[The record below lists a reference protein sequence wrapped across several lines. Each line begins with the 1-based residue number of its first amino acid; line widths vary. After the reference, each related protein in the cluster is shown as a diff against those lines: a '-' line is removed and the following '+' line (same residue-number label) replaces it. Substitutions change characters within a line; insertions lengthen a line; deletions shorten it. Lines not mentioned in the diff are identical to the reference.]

1 MRHVFHYNKRGF
13 YLKMDMKNVT
23 LTDIAEEL
31 NLSRSTIDRVLNDR
45 GNVAVDTKKRVLRYI
60 NELGYKPNRAAK
72 HLAKRTNCSIGVSYY
87 LPKEFALQINR
98 GINTAYEELSNYG
111 LNVLIRAANSPE
123 EQVWQI
129 KDMVDQ
135 IDALALAV
143 WEPGFVGD
151 LVNDLIDDGLP
162 VATFNRDLPT
172 SERLFYFG
180 CNYFES
186 GQVCGGIVEKITS
199 KPGKVA
205 IINNQDVLGKYRA
218 KGFES
223 ILANNPKYDI
233 IGPYEI
239 CEEVKVEGSID
250 DKVVEDIQKIIK
262 ENDDLVAIYVANQT
276 LCAAGK
282 AVELLGK
289 QGEIKLVGF
298 DLYEQTVSLIEKGII
313 QAVVCQEPFN
323 QGYYPI
329 KILFESIAEGKEIE
343 RSKFITRLEIVMK
356 ENLRYYHNYD
366 YIK

>member
-1 MRHVFHYNKRGF
+1 
-13 YLKMDMKNVT
+13 MDMKNIT
-23 LTDIAEEL
+23 LTDIAQEL

-87 LPKEFALQINR
+87 LPNEFALQINR
-98 GINTAYEELSNYG
+98 GINTVYEELSNYG
-111 LNVLIRAANSPE
+111 LNVLIRAADSPE
-123 EQVWQI
+123 EQLLQI
-129 KDMVDQ
+129 KEMSEQ

-143 WEPGFVGD
+143 WEPDLVGD

-162 VATFNRDLPT
+162 VATFNRDLPD

-186 GQVCGGIVEKITS
+186 GQVCGGIIKKITS
-199 KPGKVA
+199 KPGKIA
-205 IINNQDVLGKYRA
+205 IINNHDILGEYRA
-218 KGFES
+218 KGFKS
-223 ILANNPKYDI
+223 VLSDNFQYDI

-239 CEEVKVEGSID
+239 CEEFEVEGSINE
-250 DKVVEDIQKIIK
+250 KVIEDIQRIIK
-262 ENDDLVAIYVANQT
+262 DNPDLVAIYVANQT

-298 DLYEQTVSLIEKGII
+298 DLYEQTVSLIEKDII

-329 KILFESIAEGKEIE
+329 KILFELIAEGKEIE
-343 RSKFITRLEIVMK
+343 KSKFITRLEIVMK